1 MAESSFWR
9 TPTSG
14 RCSLFEMQFDPSVV
28 LFRRGVKR
36 RPELQLALLLSRLP
50 DLEAALSTGSIVVI
64 EEKRIRIRVLPI
76 GDSETE

>member
-1 MAESSFWR
+1 
-9 TPTSG
+9 
-14 RCSLFEMQFDPSVV
+14 MQFDPSVV